1 MKILFQT
8 SATLNEGDTIVI
20 PVCNGHSGDVIC
32 SELHVDSEI
41 GGYSVTCTSGE
52 KEWEATK
59 GIDKSGLTLEDTGTP
74 GSLIYIISGADKVTI
89 TAGSDDVD
97 VNVKVVY

>member
-1 MKILFQT
+1 MKILYQN
-8 SATLNEGDTIVI
+8 SVTLNEDETLVI
-20 PVCNGHSGDVIC
+20 PICDGKSGDVIC
-32 SELHVDSEI
+32 SELHVDSDM
-41 GGYSVTCTSGE
+41 GGYSVTCTSGD
-52 KEWEATK
+52 KEWEAEK

-74 GSLIYIISGADKVTI
+74 GSLIYIISGADKVII